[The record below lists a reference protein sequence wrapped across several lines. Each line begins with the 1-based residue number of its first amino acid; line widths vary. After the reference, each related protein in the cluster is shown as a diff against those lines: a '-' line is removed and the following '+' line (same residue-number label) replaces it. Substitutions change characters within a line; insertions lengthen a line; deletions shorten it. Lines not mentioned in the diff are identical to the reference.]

1 MAQVPDS
8 TYSSTD
14 ISTIRGLGHNY
25 AECFYKKGIYNLFDL
40 LFNFP
45 FKYLDQTKL
54 TRICDIVPDGR
65 YYLIVGRITSTKLV
79 LNSRIR
85 VLNVTIADETGQLPT
100 VFFNPYPNQINTY
113 TNNRRLMA
121 FGKVAYNKYGVASL
135 QHPTVTFLSD
145 EDEVIT
151 KDRLT
156 PVYHAVDKV
165 PQTTIRKAV
174 AGVLD
179 RLSNMELEELL
190 PQDLNP
196 FSMTI
201 TQALEKVH
209 YPKPP
214 VDAAEKFILEKSAA
228 FKRLCFEEL
237 IAYQL
242 TLLSIKK
249 ANEKRNA
256 INLSLCPERIE
267 ALLKT
272 IPFTLTGAQLRSYKE
287 ISEDLNK
294 DTPMMRLLH
303 GDVGSGKTMVAILSA
318 IQTVHS
324 GRQCVLLAP
333 TELLCAQHYNKFS
346 PLLEPFG
353 IKCALL
359 TSSVKGKAREKIL
372 KEVADG
378 TVNVLIGTH
387 SVFQDEVTYQSL
399 ALAIIDEQHRFGI
412 DQRIALLRKAP
423 KNFTLH
429 QLVMTATPIPRT
441 LQLALFSDL
450 DVSTLD
456 ELPKGRVPIVTTVF
470 DDARKN
476 DVIRRLAKVCTE
488 GTQVYWVCPNIEE
501 DEDGEN
507 ASVIKTHKELKKAL
521 PHLEIG
527 LLHGQ
532 MATNEKTKVMKNFLE
547 GKIHILVATTIIEV
561 GVDVPNASIIIIEG
575 ADRLGLAQ
583 LHQLRGRVGRGQK
596 ESYCILLHKD
606 CNDNE
611 IALKRLAIM
620 KGSSDGFKIATEDL
634 KLRGPGEVIG
644 QRQTGFD
651 IFRIVDVNRDFELIK
666 DARSAALDII
676 ENRKEVC
683 LALIKRWF
691 PKFNLV

>member
-1 MAQVPDS
+1 M
-8 TYSSTD
+8 
-14 ISTIRGLGHNY
+14 
-25 AECFYKKGIYNLFDL
+25 
-40 LFNFP
+40 
-45 FKYLDQTKL
+45 
-54 TRICDIVPDGR
+54 
-65 YYLIVGRITSTKLV
+65 
-79 LNSRIR
+79 
-85 VLNVTIADETGQLPT
+85 
-100 VFFNPYPNQINTY
+100 
-113 TNNRRLMA
+113 
-121 FGKVAYNKYGVASL
+121 
-135 QHPTVTFLSD
+135 
-145 EDEVIT
+145 
-151 KDRLT
+151 
-156 PVYHAVDKV
+156 
-165 PQTTIRKAV
+165 
-174 AGVLD
+174 
-179 RLSNMELEELL
+179 
-190 PQDLNP
+190 
-196 FSMTI
+196 
-201 TQALEKVH
+201 
-209 YPKPP
+209 
-214 VDAAEKFILEKSAA
+214 
-228 FKRLCFEEL
+228 
-237 IAYQL
+237 
-242 TLLSIKK
+242 
-249 ANEKRNA
+249 
-256 INLSLCPERIE
+256 
-267 ALLKT
+267 
-272 IPFTLTGAQLRSYKE
+272 
-287 ISEDLNK
+287 
-294 DTPMMRLLH
+294 
-303 GDVGSGKTMVAILSA
+303 
-318 IQTVHS
+318 
-324 GRQCVLLAP
+324 
-333 TELLCAQHYNKFS
+333 
-346 PLLEPFG
+346 
-353 IKCALL
+353 
-359 TSSVKGKAREKIL
+359 
-372 KEVADG
+372 
-378 TVNVLIGTH
+378 LIGTH